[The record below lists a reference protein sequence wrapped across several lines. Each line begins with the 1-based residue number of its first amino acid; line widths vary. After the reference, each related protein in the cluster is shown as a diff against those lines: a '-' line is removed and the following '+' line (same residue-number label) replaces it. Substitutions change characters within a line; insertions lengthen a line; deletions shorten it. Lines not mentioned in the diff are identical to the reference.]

1 MGFSRK
7 QPPPEEEPGA
17 PEWMLTFSDC
27 MTLLLTFFVL
37 LITFSAPG
45 SGPDILQT
53 SAVFRRIM
61 PGLGRSDE
69 RYRNALLNIR
79 GAEPTTSIQSGSETS
94 TSETTGWGNLA
105 QGFSMRY
112 FGNRRVFLIPSEK
125 VFWGRGTFVSLQGRG
140 ILQTMTD
147 LLRRLPDR
155 VIISEGRLRMSN
167 IEQGISKF
175 KIRHSIFD
183 VHSGPAEDG
192 QETHS
197 LGLQR
202 SWAVLDYLA
211 AEQHLG
217 TDRFSLSAIGTVHR
231 EHAQAGFQDE
241 NGAAGQ
247 RMVEIVL
254 LERSLY
260 N

>member
-1 MGFSRK
+1 MGFTRK

-45 SGPDILQT
+45 SGPTIRQT
-53 SAVFRRIM
+53 RDFFRKIM

-69 RYRNALLNIR
+69 RYHNALLNTL
-79 GAEPTTSIQSGSETS
+79 GAIAAESGATGSETP
-94 TSETTGWGNLA
+94 TSETAGRANLKEDFA
-105 QGFSMRY
+105 SKDLSS
-112 FGNRRVFLIPSEK
+112 RRVFLIPSESI
-125 VFWGRGTFVSLQGRG
+125 FWGRGTTISLQGRD
-140 ILQTMTD
+140 ILEAMAY
-147 LLRRLPDR
+147 LLKKVPDR
-155 VIISEGRLRMSN
+155 VIVSEGGYRGGKEGDNLS
-167 IEQGISKF
+167 
-175 KIRHSIFD
+175 
-183 VHSGPAEDG
+183 
-192 QETHS
+192 
-197 LGLQR
+197 LQR
-202 SWAVLDYLA
+202 AWAVLNYLA

-217 TDRFSLSAIGTVHR
+217 TDRFSLSVTGTVHR
-231 EHAQAGFQDE
+231 ENAQARVQAQS
-241 NGAAGQ
+241 GAAGQ

>member
-79 GAEPTTSIQSGSETS
+79 GAEPTTSIQSGSETP

-105 QGFSMRY
+105 QGFSMRD

-140 ILQTMTD
+140 ILQTMAD

-155 VIISEGRLRMSN
+155 VIISEG
-167 IEQGISKF
+167 GYAGGK
-175 KIRHSIFD
+175 
-183 VHSGPAEDG
+183 EDDR
-192 QETHS
+192 

-202 SWAVLDYLA
+202 AWVVLEYLA
-211 AEQHLG
+211 AKQHLG
-217 TDRFSLSAIGTVHR
+217 TDQFSLSAIGTVHR
-231 EHAQAGFQDE
+231 ENAQVSVQARS
-241 NGAAGQ
+241 GAAGQ

>member
-1 MGFSRK
+1 MGFTRR

-17 PEWMLTFSDC
+17 PAWILTFSDC

-45 SGPDILQT
+45 SGPVISQT
-53 SAVFRRIM
+53 RDVFRKIM

-69 RYRNALLNIR
+69 RYRSALLNIL
-79 GAEPTTSIQSGSETS
+79 GVSSAEYSATGSEKP
-94 TSETTGWGNLA
+94 TSETAG
-105 QGFSMRY
+105 QGSLKED
-112 FGNRRVFLIPSEK
+112 FGSRDLSNRRVFLMPSEK
-125 VFWGRGTFVSLQGRG
+125 IFWGKGTTISSQGQD
-140 ILQTMTD
+140 ILETMAEF
-147 LLRRLPDR
+147 LKRLSDR
-155 VIISEGRLRMSN
+155 VIISEGRYDN
-167 IEQGISKF
+167 GK
-175 KIRHSIFD
+175 KGD
-183 VHSGPAEDG
+183 
-192 QETHS
+192 S

-202 SWAVLDYLA
+202 AWVVLDYLA

-217 TDRFSLSAIGTVHR
+217 TDRFSLSVTGTVHR
-231 EHAQAGFQDE
+231 EDAQARVKAE
-241 NGAAGQ
+241 NGAAGPPPRLLPAMRLAGKSGDPGAGQ